1 MGAAEQILP
10 EGGGCYQRVQAAGQL
25 AVPHPGD
32 LCRVTRPE
40 SSYLL
45 SLEFLNFNIESF
57 LSESIFLHRES
68 QKLRLSESIDVKIE
82 DL

>member
-32 LCRVTRPE
+32 LHRVTRPVC
-40 SSYLL
+40 SVILPVISRVPQ
-45 SLEFLNFNIESF
+45 FQHRIIPFRVNFPTP
-57 LSESIFLHRES
+57 
-68 QKLRLSESIDVKIE
+68 
-82 DL
+82 